1 MYCIGVDHHK
11 QYSLMTVL
19 DGDGQEVKTGRM
31 PNTRADIE
39 EFLRG
44 LEGEAQA
51 VIEAGR
57 ASFEMA
63 ELLEQMGIEVTVAHA
78 AKIKAIASARIKT
91 DKRDARVLADLLRAG
106 LIPAVYH
113 RDGENREAQR
123 VLRLRAF
130 FVKQQTQVKNK
141 IHGLLAHQKEEVR
154 LAAERIRDLFTGKG
168 LEALERLALEGR
180 DREILE
186 ALIRAYRHLA
196 GLVKESDGLVRELY
210 GEMATARL
218 IDTVPGFGVTLAVLV
233 AVEIADVGRFA
244 RASELHS
251 YAGLIPS
258 THSSGDRTYH
268 GRITKQGNSWL
279 RWALVEAVYPA
290 IKVDHDLLVYYQ
302 KIARRKGANVAK
314 VAMARRLLTII
325 HKMLKEGRGYIF
337 YPRPKTSAA

>member
-19 DGDGQEVKTGRM
+19 DGEGREVKTGRM
-31 PNTRADIE
+31 TNTRADIG

-44 LEGEAQA
+44 LEGEAKA

-63 ELLEQMGIEVTVAHA
+63 ELLEDMGIDVTVAHA
-78 AKIKAIASARIKT
+78 AKVKAIASARIKT

-106 LIPAVYH
+106 LIPAVYQ
-113 RDGENREAQR
+113 RGGENREAQR

-141 IHGLLAHQKEEVR
+141 IYGLLAHQGEEVR
-154 LAAERIRDLFTGKG
+154 QAAERIRDLFTAKG
-168 LEALERLALEGR
+168 LEALERLALGGK
-180 DREILE
+180 DQEILQ
-186 ALIRAYRHLA
+186 ALVKACRHLA
-196 GLVKESDGLVRELY
+196 ALVKESDGLVRELY
-210 GEMATARL
+210 GELETARL

-233 AVEIADVGRFA
+233 AVEIADIGRFR

-258 THSSGDRTYH
+258 TYSSGDRTYH
-268 GRITKQGNSWL
+268 GRITKQGNGWL

-290 IKVDHDLLVYYQ
+290 IKVDHDLRVYYQ

-314 VAMARRLLTII
+314 VATARRLLTVI
-325 HKMLKEGRGYIF
+325 HKMLKEGRAYVL
-337 YPRPKTSAA
+337 YPREKTSAA